1 MNQKINQHNMNQ
13 HNMNQHNMNQQNTNR
28 FKYSDFIS
36 IYPAKPIK
44 TVASNDSISSSDT
57 FASSAKSE
65 DSLMEIWERRR
76 ISDEKHED
84 SIPLREKTKIKR
96 NRETIVDNKSPSI
109 KDALSILQNTEKI
122 ISNIGLNVNETSK
135 VTKK

>member
-1 MNQKINQHNMNQ
+1 MNQKISQHNMNQ
-13 HNMNQHNMNQQNTNR
+13 HNMHQQNTNR

-44 TVASNDSISSSDT
+44 MVPSNDSISSSDT

-76 ISDEKHED
+76 ISDEKHEE
-84 SIPLREKTKIKR
+84 SIPLRETTKIKR
-96 NRETIVDNKSPSI
+96 NRETIIDSKSPSI
-109 KDALSILQNTEKI
+109 KDAISILQNTEKI
-122 ISNIGLNVNETSK
+122 ISNIGLNIGETSK
-135 VTKK
+135 NIKK

>member
-1 MNQKINQHNMNQ
+1 MNQKINQHNINQ
-13 HNMNQHNMNQQNTNR
+13 HNMHQQNTNR

-44 TVASNDSISSSDT
+44 MVASNDSISSSDT

-84 SIPLREKTKIKR
+84 SIPLRETTKTKR
-96 NRETIVDNKSPSI
+96 TRETIVDSKSPSI

-122 ISNIGLNVNETSK
+122 ISNIGLNVDETSK

>member
-1 MNQKINQHNMNQ
+1 MNQKINQHNI
-13 HNMNQHNMNQQNTNR
+13 NQHNMNQQNTNR

-44 TVASNDSISSSDT
+44 MVASNDSISSSDT

-65 DSLMEIWERRR
+65 DSLMENWERRR

-122 ISNIGLNVNETSK
+122 ISNIGLNIGETSK
-135 VTKK
+135 NIKK

>member
-1 MNQKINQHNMNQ
+1 M
-13 HNMNQHNMNQQNTNR
+13 
-28 FKYSDFIS
+28 
-36 IYPAKPIK
+36 
-44 TVASNDSISSSDT
+44 VASNDSISSSDT

-84 SIPLREKTKIKR
+84 SIPLRETTKTKRI
-96 NRETIVDNKSPSI
+96 RETIVDSKSPSI
-109 KDALSILQNTEKI
+109 KDALTILQNTEKI
-122 ISNIGLNVNETSK
+122 VNNIGLNIDETPK

>member
-1 MNQKINQHNMNQ
+1 MNQKINQ

-84 SIPLREKTKIKR
+84 SIPLRQKTKIKR

>member
-1 MNQKINQHNMNQ
+1 M
-13 HNMNQHNMNQQNTNR
+13 
-28 FKYSDFIS
+28 KYIIPEEPSENPDR
-36 IYPAKPIK
+36 IK
-44 TVASNDSISSSDT
+44 MWKHYCNV
-57 FASSAKSE
+57 E

-84 SIPLREKTKIKR
+84 SIPLRETTRIKR

-122 ISNIGLNVNETSK
+122 ISNIGLNVDETSK

>member
-1 MNQKINQHNMNQ
+1 MNQKINQHNINQ
-13 HNMNQHNMNQQNTNR
+13 HNMHQQNTNR
-28 FKYSDFIS
+28 FKYRDFIS

-84 SIPLREKTKIKR
+84 SIPLRETTKTKRI
-96 NRETIVDNKSPSI
+96 RETIVDSKSPSI
-109 KDALSILQNTEKI
+109 KDALTILQNTEKI
-122 ISNIGLNVNETSK
+122 VNNIGLNIDETPK
-135 VTKK
+135 VT

>member
-1 MNQKINQHNMNQ
+1 MNQ
-13 HNMNQHNMNQQNTNR
+13 HNMNQHNMHQHNMHQQNTNR

-36 IYPAKPIK
+36 IYPDKPIK

-122 ISNIGLNVNETSK
+122 ISNIGLNVDETSK

>member
-44 TVASNDSISSSDT
+44 MIASNDSISSSDT

-76 ISDEKHED
+76 ISDEKHEN
-84 SIPLREKTKIKR
+84 SIPLRETTKIIR
-96 NRETIVDNKSPSI
+96 NRETNDYSKSPTI
-109 KDALSILQNTEKI
+109 KDALSILQDTKKI
-122 ISNIGLNVNETSK
+122 ISKLD
-135 VTKK
+135 